1 MKKIKVLISEE
12 KINNRLDELANQIM
26 DEYKGKD
33 IVFLCILK
41 GSIFFT
47 VELAKR
53 IKNNIQ
59 FEFVEV
65 SSYENN
71 ESTGKVKLNKDITQS
86 IEGKE
91 VIIIEDIVDTG
102 RTLAFLKE
110 LLLEKKP
117 ASLKICSL
125 LDKPSRRIAN
135 VKHTKMLKIC
145 IIYDMMLTNEIMQ
158 KKVVKHVFKKNG
170 NARIQIICRQN
181 SNRTKTRNN
190 NSNRT

>member
-135 VKHTKMLKIC
+135 VKADYVGFAIEDKFVVVYGLDDEKI
-145 IIYDMMLTNEIMQ
+145 L
-158 KKVVKHVFKKNG
+158 
-170 NARIQIICRQN
+170 
-181 SNRTKTRNN
+181 RNLN
-190 NSNRT
+190 YIGYIEE

>member
-1 MKKIKVLISEE
+1 MKDIKVLINEE
-12 KINNRLDELANQIM
+12 QINKRLEELAHQIM
-26 DEYKGKD
+26 RDYEGKD
-33 IVFLCILK
+33 LMFLCILK

-47 VELAKR
+47 VQLAKR

-91 VIIIEDIVDTG
+91 VIVIEDIVDTG
-102 RTLAFLKE
+102 RTLSFLKDF
-110 LLLEKKP
+110 LIEKKP

-135 VKHTKMLKIC
+135 VQADYIGFTIEDKF
-145 IIYDMMLTNEIMQ
+145 
-158 KKVVKHVFKKNG
+158 VVG
-170 NARIQIICRQN
+170 YGLDDEQN
-181 SNRTKTRNN
+181 HRNLN
-190 NSNRT
+190 FVGYIEE

>member
-125 LDKPSRRIAN
+125 LDKTSRRIAN
-135 VKHTKMLKIC
+135 VKADYVGFAIEDKF
-145 IIYDMMLTNEIMQ
+145 
-158 KKVVKHVFKKNG
+158 VVG
-170 NARIQIICRQN
+170 YGLDDEQN
-181 SNRTKTRNN
+181 LRNLN
-190 NSNRT
+190 YIGYIEE

>member
-135 VKHTKMLKIC
+135 VKADYVGFAIEDKFVVGYGLDDEQNLRNL
-145 IIYDMMLTNEIMQ
+145 IYIGYIE
-158 KKVVKHVFKKNG
+158 
-170 NARIQIICRQN
+170 
-181 SNRTKTRNN
+181 
-190 NSNRT
+190 

>member
-71 ESTGKVKLNKDITQS
+71 ESTGKIKLNKDITQS

-102 RTLAFLKE
+102 RTLSFLKD

-125 LDKPSRRIAN
+125 LDKPSRRITN
-135 VKHTKMLKIC
+135 VKADYVGFTIEDKF
-145 IIYDMMLTNEIMQ
+145 
-158 KKVVKHVFKKNG
+158 VVG
-170 NARIQIICRQN
+170 YGLDDEQN
-181 SNRTKTRNN
+181 LRNLN
-190 NSNRT
+190 YIGYIEE

>member
-65 SSYENN
+65 SSYDNN

-135 VKHTKMLKIC
+135 VKADYVGFAIEDKF
-145 IIYDMMLTNEIMQ
+145 
-158 KKVVKHVFKKNG
+158 VVG
-170 NARIQIICRQN
+170 YGLDDEQN
-181 SNRTKTRNN
+181 LRNLN
-190 NSNRT
+190 YIGYIEE

>member
-71 ESTGKVKLNKDITQS
+71 ESTVKLKLNKDITQS

-135 VKHTKMLKIC
+135 VKADYVGFAIEDKF
-145 IIYDMMLTNEIMQ
+145 
-158 KKVVKHVFKKNG
+158 VVG
-170 NARIQIICRQN
+170 YGLDDEQN
-181 SNRTKTRNN
+181 LRNLN
-190 NSNRT
+190 YIGYIEE

>member
-102 RTLAFLKE
+102 RTLDFLKE

-135 VKHTKMLKIC
+135 VKADYVGFAIEDKF
-145 IIYDMMLTNEIMQ
+145 
-158 KKVVKHVFKKNG
+158 VVG
-170 NARIQIICRQN
+170 YGLDDEQN
-181 SNRTKTRNN
+181 LRNLN
-190 NSNRT
+190 YIGYIEE

>member
-86 IEGKE
+86 I
-91 VIIIEDIVDTG
+91 
-102 RTLAFLKE
+102 
-110 LLLEKKP
+110 
-117 ASLKICSL
+117 
-125 LDKPSRRIAN
+125 
-135 VKHTKMLKIC
+135 
-145 IIYDMMLTNEIMQ
+145 
-158 KKVVKHVFKKNG
+158 
-170 NARIQIICRQN
+170 
-181 SNRTKTRNN
+181 
-190 NSNRT
+190 

>member
-86 IEGKE
+86 IEGTD
-91 VIIIEDIVDTG
+91 VFIIEDIVDTG

-135 VKHTKMLKIC
+135 VKADYVGFAIEDKF
-145 IIYDMMLTNEIMQ
+145 
-158 KKVVKHVFKKNG
+158 VVG
-170 NARIQIICRQN
+170 YGLDDEQN
-181 SNRTKTRNN
+181 LRNLN
-190 NSNRT
+190 YIGYIEE

>member
-135 VKHTKMLKIC
+135 VKADYVGFAIEDKFVVGYGL
-145 IIYDMMLTNEIMQ
+145 DDEQNLRNLTYIGYIEE
-158 KKVVKHVFKKNG
+158 
-170 NARIQIICRQN
+170 
-181 SNRTKTRNN
+181 
-190 NSNRT
+190 